1 MSLFEVFNRQ
11 PRYSRKLNTYF
22 PIYEEQF
29 ARFVGKAIT
38 FVEIG
43 VQHGGSLSMWR
54 EYLGPQARI
63 IGIDLNPEMKQL
75 EADGFHIEIGDQA
88 SPAFWRN
95 FFTKVGSIDVLLDD
109 GGHSNEQQIVTV
121 YCALDHIRDG
131 GVILIEDV
139 HASYLER
146 FGNPSP
152 RSFVNWCKNQID
164 MINQRFDE
172 VEKLSLNPLAERFR
186 DIVHSISFYD
196 SIVAIRVDRTLA
208 KPSTIVANS
217 GPKLAAQLLP
227 GGDPKACAHL
237 AVSEIE
243 GRLRRRFRLLKH
255 VPFVETLTRQVF
267 AVVRKVN
274 AYRVMRKSHRALD
287 RYF

>member
-1 MSLFEVFNRQ
+1 
-11 PRYSRKLNTYF
+11 
-22 PIYEEQF
+22 
-29 ARFVGKAIT
+29 
-38 FVEIG
+38 
-43 VQHGGSLSMWR
+43 MWR

-172 VEKLSLNPLAERFR
+172 VEKLSLNPLAEQFR
-186 DIVHSISFYD
+186 DFVHSISFM
-196 SIVAIRVDRTLA
+196 I
-208 KPSTIVANS
+208 
-217 GPKLAAQLLP
+217 QLLRS
-227 GGDPKACAHL
+227 
-237 AVSEIE
+237 VST
-243 GRLRRRFRLLKH
+243 GRWR
-255 VPFVETLTRQVF
+255 
-267 AVVRKVN
+267 
-274 AYRVMRKSHRALD
+274 SHRRSSQIQAQSWLLSFCPAVIRKRALTWLCLRSRD
-287 RYF
+287 GCVAGSDC